1 MNEYTREAPG
11 LGKVYTLRWCLSLGL
26 CAVYHIGV
34 PGAWGCASEGEV
46 CWLWWGGHSVD
57 HGTKLCALLPNIPVR
72 YWHP

>member
-1 MNEYTREAPG
+1 MNENTCEAPG

-46 CWLWWGGHSVD
+46 
-57 HGTKLCALLPNIPVR
+57 
-72 YWHP
+72 